1 MSHQVATLIFL
12 VGILGLFWLNRNPKI
27 KTSPALWLVVLWV
40 AMGGTRAPTQWLAAF
55 GIGHTSETVADS
67 YVEGS
72 PIDRNIFLALM
83 LPGMYVL
90 FRRRKRITAVLRAN
104 GPILLFFAYCGV
116 SALWSDYP
124 DVAFR
129 RWFKALGDVI
139 MALVVVTDLNPPV
152 ALRRVL
158 ARLGFIFLPL
168 SILFIKWYGNLGR
181 DYRPDY
187 GNWIITY
194 TGVTTSKNM
203 LGMIVLIFGLGA
215 VWRLLQA
222 FRKDGDSRKPGVL
235 ISQTILLAIAL
246 WLFHLVHS
254 MTSLACFMM
263 AVCLMLVTSLP
274 ILARRPWVVHV
285 LVGSM
290 VTLSFLVLFL
300 NIGTGL
306 LTSMGRDATLTGRTD
321 IWNLV
326 LGMTGNPLIGTG
338 FESFWLGKR
347 LQAMWAVYWW
357 HPNEAHNGYLEV
369 YLSLG
374 WIGVS
379 LLAMLLITGY
389 WHGVNEFRRS
399 PETGKLKLAYFVVAV
414 AYNFTES
421 AIRTMNPVWTF
432 FLIATLAVPAAT
444 KRIKRKPP
452 PIAEAVAPQDASCLE
467 EV

>member
-1 MSHQVATLIFL
+1 MPQRAATIIFI
-12 VGILGLFWLNRNPKI
+12 VGILGLFWLNRNRHV
-27 KTSPALWLVVLWV
+27 KTSWALWLVVLWV
-40 AMGGTRAPTQWLAAF
+40 AMGGTRAPSEWLAAF
-55 GIGHTSETVADS
+55 GIGHTGPAVANS
-67 YVEGS
+67 YVDGS
-72 PIDRNIFLALM
+72 PVDRNIFLAL
-83 LPGMYVL
+83 LIPGVYVL
-90 FRRRKRITAVLRAN
+90 FQRRRRVLTLLRAN
-104 GPILLFFAYCGV
+104 GPILLYFLYCGISV
-116 SALWSDYP
+116 SWSDYP
-124 DVAFR
+124 DVAIR
-129 RWFKALGDVI
+129 RWFKALGDVV
-139 MALVVVTDLNPPV
+139 MALLVVTDLNPSV
-152 ALRRVL
+152 AMRRL
-158 ARLGFIFLPL
+158 IARLGFIFLPL

-222 FRKDGDSRKPGVL
+222 WRRDGDSRRPGV
-235 ISQTILLAIAL
+235 IIAQGVLLVIAI

-263 AVCLMLVTSLP
+263 AVCLLVVTSLP
-274 ILARRPWVVHV
+274 IFARKPWVVHV

-306 LTSMGRDATLTGRTD
+306 LTTMGRDATLTGRTD

-326 LGMTGNPLIGTG
+326 LGMTASPLVGTG

-347 LQAMWAVYWW
+347 LDAMWAIYWW

-369 YLSLG
+369 YLTLG
-374 WIGVS
+374 WIGIF

-389 WHGVNEFRRS
+389 WHGVNEFRRD
-399 PETGKLKLAYFVVAV
+399 PETGKLKLAYFVIAV

-432 FLIATLAVPAAT
+432 FLIATLAVPPP

-452 PIAEAVAPQDASCLE
+452 PPAPLLEAQNASCLE

>member
-1 MSHQVATLIFL
+1 MSQQLATLIFV
-12 VGILGLFWLNRNPKI
+12 VGILGLFWLNRNRKA
-27 KTSPALWLVVLWV
+27 KTSWALWLVVLWV
-40 AMGGTRAPTQWLAAF
+40 AMGGTRSPSEWLAAF
-55 GIGHTSETVADS
+55 GIGHVAAAVNS
-67 YVEGS
+67 TYVEGS
-72 PIDRNIFLALM
+72 PVDRNIFLALM
-83 LPGMYVL
+83 LPGIYVL
-90 FRRRKRITAVLRAN
+90 FRRRRRLLTVLRSN

-129 RWFKALGDVI
+129 RWFKALGDVV
-139 MALVVVTDLNPPV
+139 MALLVVTDIDPPV
-152 ALRRVL
+152 AMRRLLSRL
-158 ARLGFIFLPL
+158 AFVFLPL
-168 SILFIKWYGNLGR
+168 SILFIKWYGDLGR

-215 VWRLLQA
+215 VWRLLQSL
-222 FRKDGDSRKPGVL
+222 RGDPDSRRMGV
-235 ISQTILLAIAL
+235 IIAQATTLAISL

-263 AVCLMLVTSLP
+263 ATCLMVVTTMP
-274 ILARRPWVVHV
+274 QFARRPWVVHV

-300 NIGTGL
+300 GVGTGL
-306 LTSMGRDATLTGRTD
+306 LTTMGRDASLTGRTD

-326 LGMTGNPLIGTG
+326 LGMTENPMIGTG

-347 LQAMWAVYWW
+347 LETMWAIYWW

-369 YLSLG
+369 YLTLG
-374 WIGVS
+374 WIGIA
-379 LLAMLLITGY
+379 LLALLLITGY
-389 WHGVNEFRRS
+389 WHGVTEFRRS

-432 FLIATLAVPAAT
+432 FLIATLAVPPIAVRA
-444 KRIKRKPP
+444 RRKPAPLRAP
-452 PIAEAVAPQDASCLE
+452 PPPHPASCLE